1 MISETFY
8 FNNQLNNIYVAFI
21 NRMNPSNKGVEYL
34 MDTNEINNLSQKSEY
49 DNYYKYMT
57 KKNNIL
63 IPENNEIK
71 YYEQTYKNS
80 NLPAYVRYI

>member
-49 DNYYKYMT
+49 DNYYEYMT
-57 KKNNIL
+57 KK
-63 IPENNEIK
+63 K
-71 YYEQTYKNS
+71 
-80 NLPAYVRYI
+80 